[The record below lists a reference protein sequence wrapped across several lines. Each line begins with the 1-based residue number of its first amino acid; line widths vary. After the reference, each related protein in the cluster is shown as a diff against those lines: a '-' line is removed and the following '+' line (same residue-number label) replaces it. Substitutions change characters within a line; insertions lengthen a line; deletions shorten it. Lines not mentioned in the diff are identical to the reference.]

1 MKQYRI
7 LKDGEFV
14 TSAKPGIY
22 AGWNGGRASRRI
34 FGTLDCKS
42 GMRMKKENRVF
53 FHTLEDAVAQGYRPC
68 KNCNPI
74 DQDDFDAVKGLVP
87 QYKTLDDF
95 YNRDKK

>member
-1 MKQYRI
+1 MRKYRI
-7 LKDGEFV
+7 LVNGEFIV
-14 TSAKPGIY
+14 SSKPGIY
-22 AGWNGGRASRRI
+22 AGWNGGKSSRRI
-34 FGTLDCKS
+34 FGSLDCKS

-53 FHTLEDAVAQGYRPC
+53 FHTLEDAVTQGYRPC

-74 DQDDFDAVKGLVP
+74 DEDVFDRIKDLVS